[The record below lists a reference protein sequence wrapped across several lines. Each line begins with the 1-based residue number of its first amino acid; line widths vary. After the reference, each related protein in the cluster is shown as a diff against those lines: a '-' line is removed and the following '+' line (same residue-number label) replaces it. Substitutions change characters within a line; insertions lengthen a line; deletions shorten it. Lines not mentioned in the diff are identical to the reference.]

1 MRRVQGIPSLLTYL
15 NAHHYSLT
23 HEEVEDL
30 IRKRQFPHR
39 KLMNGAMIFDLNHID
54 WWLSENRIPKNS

>member
-1 MRRVQGIPSLLTYL
+1 MRRVQSIPSL
-15 NAHHYSLT
+15 LT

-54 WWLSENRIPKNS
+54 